1 MLFYS
6 LGIHIY
12 GFVIRL
18 AAIFHPKAA
27 AWVKGRKHWKQDEK
41 LKQLNGCIWM
51 HCASLGEFEQGRPV
65 LEMLKSKY
73 PKRKILL
80 TFFSPSGYE
89 IQKQYAFA
97 DYVTYLPLDTKSNA
111 NYLINLVNPAMA
123 IFVKYDIWPHF
134 MHALHTNKIP
144 AFLIS
149 ASFRPN
155 HWFFKP
161 WNAWFRKLLNH
172 FSHIFVQDQS
182 SEVLLHQH
190 QIHQVSIAGDTR
202 IDRVIAIKNQS
213 FSDSKIESFIQQF
226 PVVIAGSTWEA
237 DERLIA
243 KAIPQLP
250 LNYRYIIVPHDVSE
264 SHIQTMRKIFSI
276 PFALYSDDTLDTT
289 TRILVI
295 DKIGLLNKIY
305 RYASC
310 TYVGG
315 GFGKS
320 IHNILEPAVYNKP
333 VLFGPNHHKFPEAKW
348 LRECGLGFEI
358 KSSDD
363 MIDLLSK
370 PFSNSGSDT
379 VPDCILQR
387 SGGSKIVVNKLE
399 EFLFSDSF

>member
-1 MLFYS
+1 MIFYS

-27 AWVKGRKHWKQDEK
+27 AWVEGRKHWKQDVK

-51 HCASLGEFEQGRPV
+51 HCASLGEFEQGRLV
-65 LEMLKSKY
+65 LEMLKSRY
-73 PKRKILL
+73 PERKILL

-111 NYLINLVNPAMA
+111 NYWISQVSPAIA

-134 MHALHTNKIP
+134 IHALHTKQIP
-144 AFLIS
+144 TFLIS

-161 WNAWFRKLLNH
+161 WNAWFRKLFNY
-172 FSHIFVQDQS
+172 FSHIFVQDQPS
-182 SEVLLHQH
+182 AALLHQN

-202 IDRVIAIKNQS
+202 IDRVIAIRNQS
-213 FSDSKIESFIQQF
+213 FSDSKIEAFIQQF

-237 DERLIA
+237 DERLFA
-243 KAIPQLP
+243 KAISQLP

-264 SHIQTMRKIFSI
+264 KHVQTMRKIFSI
-276 PFALYSDDTLDTT
+276 PFTLYSDHTLDTT
-289 TRILVI
+289 ARILVI
-295 DKIGLLNKIY
+295 NKIGLLNKIY
-305 RYASC
+305 RYAHY

-333 VLFGPNHHKFPEAKW
+333 VLFGPNHQKFPEAKW
-348 LRECGLGFEI
+348 LQECGLGFEI
-358 KSSDD
+358 HSSDD
-363 MIDLLSK
+363 MIALLSK
-370 PFSNSGSDT
+370 PFSNSGNDT
-379 VPDCILQR
+379 IPDCILQR
-387 SGGSKIVVNKLE
+387 SGGSTIVVNKLE
-399 EFLFSDSF
+399 EFLTPNLH